1 VLGEVTVTGDDGTVT
16 KIAAPK
22 PRALLALLILNAN
35 RAVNTQVLVDSLWGE
50 ALPEVPFAALQ
61 VVVSRLRSGLGPCGE
76 RVVGV
81 PGGYRLDAGPDE
93 TDVGFAEA
101 LLRDGRAALG
111 RGDAAG
117 ATAAFAR
124 ALSLW
129 TGDPLEGLTHAR
141 FAVEARRRLEEL
153 RLSVVEARNDAL
165 LLEGRHLEV
174 LADIEHFVDVAPLRE
189 HLRAQHVAA
198 LYRAGRQAEALR
210 VCDAL
215 RHALRDLGLDPSP
228 AMQDLERR
236 VLDQDPRLLTRAG
249 FITPL
254 PASTAESLPFVGR
267 DDEYEQVLS
276 WFAEAVRGG
285 VRVAVVEG
293 DAGIGKSRFL
303 LEIARNLAR
312 DAIVLPVHVHD
323 VFRPALHEFA
333 RVLAEAN
340 LRLSDSELQ
349 QMTDDVPDLTG
360 ETARVRQVASAF
372 IAGRAPN
379 QVFPD
384 ERFLRHVAP
393 WIAALSAKAP
403 VVIVVDDLPTVGS
416 SFLRVVWEL
425 TMLSTPKRVLII
437 GSTRTPVE
445 HTLAPGLVRTLH
457 ALDRRGLLRR
467 ITLHPLAADDVDDLL
482 ARMYVAPRSE
492 LVGPL
497 YALTAGNPFM
507 LAETLSLGTPEQ
519 VVGQWSSPPRVR
531 DVARQRTAELGRA
544 TAELLALAC
553 LFETDFTLDTI
564 AHATGTS
571 TATAATLVDRAVTA
585 RVLQP
590 STLSSYCFAHQLF
603 RHALVGDLSPAERQ
617 AGHRAIA
624 GALEETGASP
634 AQLALHWSGSAGPD
648 VPAKVARYARAA
660 GRDALRL
667 FEPNTAAEWFAL
679 ALEYL
684 PDDAERGGLLVELAD
699 ARQLAGDPRSH
710 ATLQEAVELALAT
723 NDDALTLAIVRASS
737 SGWVHLLI
745 SGAADLLDRALE
757 VVNDDA
763 TRARI
768 LARQAVDV
776 SVTDPPAAERIADE
790 AVVVARRSGDTSAL
804 AEALLRRMS
813 VSLAPHS
820 LAARQRALPELL
832 DASAQ
837 STDIPTR
844 YFALS
849 TAVLTAIQ
857 TGDLTQVDQYGAQAD
872 TLSLSYAIAPMQ
884 WSTMVRR
891 AWRTGL
897 AGRLEDVERL
907 IEDAHTYGTDA
918 AIAGAAETALMQR
931 GLLRWQQD
939 QMVHALPAARTAF
952 DNFNTTMPGIALVL
966 ARALAAHETSHDD
979 ARTVFS
985 EFAADRFAQL
995 RRGTFWS
1002 SLLVISAETAYLL
1015 DLSDMCTTIRD
1026 LLLPFA
1032 DQVAFTGSW
1041 VTAPIAYGIG
1051 IAMRGCDD
1059 RRARELLDR
1068 AADIAERL
1076 KAPVLVARA
1085 RDPFLHNA

>member
-1 VLGEVTVTGDDGTVT
+1 M
-16 KIAAPK
+16 
-22 PRALLALLILNAN
+22 
-35 RAVNTQVLVDSLWGE
+35 
-50 ALPEVPFAALQ
+50 
-61 VVVSRLRSGLGPCGE
+61 
-76 RVVGV
+76 
-81 PGGYRLDAGPDE
+81 
-93 TDVGFAEA
+93 GFAEV

-117 ATAAFAR
+117 ASAAFVR

-129 TGDPLEGLTHAR
+129 TGEPLEGLTNDG
-141 FAVEARRRLEEL
+141 FAVEARRRLDEL

-165 LLEGRHLEV
+165 LVEGRHLEV
-174 LADIEHFVDVAPLRE
+174 LADIERFLDAAPLRE
-189 HLRAQHVAA
+189 HLQAQHVAA

-210 VCDAL
+210 VCAAL
-215 RHALRDLGLDPSP
+215 RQALRKLGLDPSP
-228 AMQDLERR
+228 AMQDLERL
-236 VLDQDPRLLTRAG
+236 VLDQDPGLLARHAG

-254 PASTAESLPFVGR
+254 PASTAEALPFVGR

-276 WFAEAVRGG
+276 WFAEAVRDG

-303 LEIARNLAR
+303 LEIARKLAR

-340 LRLSDSELQ
+340 LRLSDAELQ
-349 QMTDDVPDLTG
+349 QMMDDVPDVTA
-360 ETARVRQVASAF
+360 ETARIRQVASAF
-372 IAGRAPN
+372 VANRASN
-379 QVFPD
+379 RSFPD

-437 GSTRTPVE
+437 GSTRAPVD
-445 HTLAPGLVRTLH
+445 HTLAPGLGRTLH

-467 ITLHPLAADDVDDLL
+467 IRMAPLSADDVNDLL
-482 ARMYVAPRSE
+482 ERMYVAPRGE

-531 DVARQRTAELGRA
+531 DVARQRTSELGRA
-544 TAELLALAC
+544 TAELLGRAC
-553 LFETDFTLDTI
+553 LFETDFTLEAI
-564 AHATGTS
+564 AHATGT
-571 TATAATLVDRAVTA
+571 TAATAAALVDRAVTA

-590 STLSSYCFAHQLF
+590 STLTSYCFAHQLF
-603 RHALVGDLSPAERQ
+603 RHALIGDLSVSERQ

-624 GALEETGASP
+624 GALEETGATA
-634 AQLALHWSGSAGPD
+634 AQLATHWSGSTGPD
-648 VPAKVARYARAA
+648 VPANIAQYARAA
-660 GRDALRL
+660 GREAMRL

-679 ALEYL
+679 ALDNL
-684 PDDAERGGLLVELAD
+684 SADSERGALLVELAD

-723 NDDALTLAIVRASS
+723 NDDELTVAIVRASS

-745 SGAADLLDRALE
+745 SGAARLLARALE

-776 SVTDPPAAERIADE
+776 GVNDPPAAERIADE
-790 AVVVARRSGDTSAL
+790 AVAVARLSGDTSAL

-813 VSLAPHS
+813 VSLAPHN
-820 LAARQRALPELL
+820 LAARQCALPELL
-832 DASAQ
+832 KVSAH

-857 TGDLTQVDQYGAQAD
+857 AGDLRKVDEYGAQAD
-872 TLSLSYAIAPMQ
+872 SLSLSYAIAPMQ

-897 AGRLEDVERL
+897 AGRLDDAERL
-907 IEDAHTYGTDA
+907 IEQARTYGTDA
-918 AIAGAAETALMQR
+918 AIAGAE
-931 GLLRWQQD
+931 
-939 QMVHALPAARTAF
+939 
-952 DNFNTTMPGIALVL
+952 
-966 ARALAAHETSHDD
+966 E
-979 ARTVFS
+979 
-985 EFAADRFAQL
+985 
-995 RRGTFWS
+995 
-1002 SLLVISAETAYLL
+1002 
-1015 DLSDMCTTIRD
+1015 
-1026 LLLPFA
+1026 
-1032 DQVAFTGSW
+1032 
-1041 VTAPIAYGIG
+1041 
-1051 IAMRGCDD
+1051 
-1059 RRARELLDR
+1059 
-1068 AADIAERL
+1068 
-1076 KAPVLVARA
+1076 
-1085 RDPFLHNA
+1085 